1 MRSQGGGVPEQPL
14 SLCTYLC
21 LSLMSTGLHAEPY
34 RVSRHCRRVPAGSA
48 SSPRA
53 ASEVGREQGPPVG
66 HRQQSSCHVTGL
78 GHRSCLMSTEPRVL
92 QSCLSGPLG
101 MEGVV
106 KGGTPKQRSFAFLSL
121 F

>member
-1 MRSQGGGVPEQPL
+1 MGSPGGGVSEQPL

-53 ASEVGREQGPPVG
+53 ASEMGRELGPSVSYT
-66 HRQQSSCHVTGL
+66 QSSCHVTGV
-78 GHRSCLMSTEPRVL
+78 GHRICLMSTEPRVL
-92 QSCLSGPLG
+92 QICLLG
-101 MEGVV
+101 SPRDGR
-106 KGGTPKQRSFAFLSL
+106 GGERWYSKAFLSL